1 MPAAQTPSPETSAG
15 ERVELVS
22 AAEDLGGTLSD
33 AMMDQWDLNVA
44 HDGASLDAGL
54 GRTTVS
60 VKDLKN
66 LRKGQVIGLDKV
78 VGETFGIFAN
88 GQRLASGEVVS
99 VAQER
104 YGVRVI
110 ALAEESDQPAEEGA

>member
-1 MPAAQTPSPETSAG
+1 LEQLQPNPSDMPAIATRQIV
-15 ERVELVS
+15 ERLPIVLTVE
-22 AAEDLGGTLSD
+22 
-33 AMMDQWDLNVA
+33 
-44 HDGASLDAGL
+44 L
-54 GRTTVS
+54 GRTSVL

-66 LRKGQVIGLDKV
+66 LRKGQIIGLDKM
-78 VGETFGIFAN
+78 VGEPLSIFAN

-110 ALAEESDQPAEEGA
+110 ALAEEPDPAAEAPA

>member
-1 MPAAQTPSPETSAG
+1 MPVAQPPAMDTSAG
-15 ERVELVS
+15 ERVEL
-22 AAEDLGGTLSD
+22 ETLQPIPSD
-33 AMMDQWDLNVA
+33 AMAVSTRQIVERLPVV
-44 HDGASLDAGL
+44 LTVEL

-66 LRKGQVIGLDKV
+66 LRKGQVIGLDKM
-78 VGETFGIFAN
+78 VGEAFGLFAN

-104 YGVRVI
+104 YGVRIV
-110 ALAEESDQPAEEGA
+110 ALAEEPDQPPEESA

>member
-1 MPAAQTPSPETSAG
+1 VGSPPPETSAG
-15 ERVELVS
+15 ERVELEPLEPI
-22 AAEDLGGTLSD
+22 ANEEMALSTR
-33 AMMDQWDLNVA
+33 QIVERLPVV
-44 HDGASLDAGL
+44 LTVEL

-78 VGETFGIFAN
+78 VGEAFGVFAN

-99 VAQER
+99 VAQEK
-104 YGVRVI
+104 YGIRVI
-110 ALAEESDQPAEEGA
+110 ALAEEPDQPAEESA

>member
-1 MPAAQTPSPETSAG
+1 MPAAQTPPPEASAG
-15 ERVELVS
+15 ERVELEPLQPVPGEAMAVS
-22 AAEDLGGTLSD
+22 TRQIVERLPVVVT
-33 AMMDQWDLNVA
+33 VE
-44 HDGASLDAGL
+44 L

-66 LRKGQVIGLDKV
+66 LRKGQVIALDKT
-78 VGETFGIFAN
+78 VGEAFGIFAN

-104 YGVRVI
+104 YGVRVV
-110 ALAEESDQPAEEGA
+110 ALSEEPDQPAEDFA